1 MKQETIDRIL
11 KLAEEKKKLLERFKN
26 CLRIT
31 DPNFYPDSVSIDGVN
46 TFKITSGSRVYR
58 FKSHY
63 DFTIDDIDGKYC
75 TDVTVEDPSPAV
87 EWIEEMIERLN
98 KINKELDDI

>member
-11 KLAEEKKKLLERFKN
+11 ELAEEKKELLGRFKKY
-26 CLRIT
+26 LKIT
-31 DPNFYPDSVSIDGVN
+31 DPDFFPDSVSIDGVN
-46 TFKITSGSRVYR
+46 TFKITYKSRVYR
-58 FKSHY
+58 FKSHFY
-63 DFTIDDIDGKYC
+63 FTIEDIDGRYC

-87 EWIEEMIERLN
+87 EWIGEMIERLN